1 MLDVNYKVADAIGLA
16 DEDRDLVH
24 SLVHLWHDKRRRN
37 LVRHDYYT
45 MHNRLKDLG
54 ISIPPS
60 LRTLDAACGWGKK
73 AVDVMVEHS
82 KFDGWTCDD
91 EAAQGILDEVMR
103 REKMRTKY
111 RKAATSALEQC
122 FCLFFVSDNDGKA
135 RISAYPASVSS
146 AIYDDAIGDITSA
159 MFVVSMRKRDGIP
172 TDEPERINVV
182 TPANL
187 IRLYNDGHAWQAY
200 YEAHG
205 LGHLPAF
212 IAPYEATLERPMG
225 NSRITREVMG
235 YIDEAVRTNINEA
248 IASAFAASTQKY
260 LLGTD
265 ADTFEGVDRW
275 QAYIGNIINVDMTSE
290 ATTPT
295 FGQLAQP
302 SMQPLTDHFRNLCGR
317 MAAATGIHVSQ
328 FGQVHDNPASSEAI
342 YAENEPLILKVR
354 DWNETAGEALRD
366 VAVACVATEMGIT
379 FDEAEALDLGID
391 SRFRNP
397 AMPTLAQQTDS
408 AIKLASVVDGF
419 AGTDT
424 FWELNGLTA
433 EERKRVRAE
442 LREAQGAS
450 TLAGMIAGMSD
461 GA

>member
-1 MLDVNYKVADAIGLA
+1 MLDVTYKVADAVGLA
-16 DEDRDLVH
+16 DEDRGLVH
-24 SLVHLWHDKRRRN
+24 ALVHLWHVKRHRN

-82 KFDGWTCDD
+82 KFDGWTC
-91 EAAQGILDEVMR
+91 ESEQAQSILDEVMR

-122 FCLFFVSDNDGKA
+122 FCLFFVSKTDSGLA
-135 RISAYPASVSS
+135 RVSAYPASVSS
-146 AIYDDAIGDITSA
+146 AIYDDAVGDITSA
-159 MFVVSMRKRDGIP
+159 MFVVSMMRKDGIP

-182 TPANL
+182 TDKAL
-187 IRLYNDGHAWQAY
+187 IRLFNDGHEWQAT
-200 YEAHG
+200 YEPHG

-212 IAPYEATLERPMG
+212 VAPYEATLERPMG

-265 ADTFEGVDRW
+265 ADTFEGIDRW

-366 VAVACVATEMGIT
+366 VAVACVATELGIT

-419 AGTDT
+419 ANTDT

-433 EERKRVRAE
+433 EERKRVRNE
-442 LREAQGAS
+442 LREAAGLNVLS
-450 TLAGMIAGMSD
+450 TLGE
-461 GA
+461 

>member
-1 MLDVNYKVADAIGLA
+1 MLDVTYKVADAVGLA
-16 DEDRDLVH
+16 EEDRGLVH
-24 SLVHLWHDKRRRN
+24 SLVHLWHVKRHRN

-82 KFDGWTCDD
+82 KFDGWTC
-91 EAAQGILDEVMR
+91 ESEQAQSILDEVMR

-122 FCLFFVSDNDGKA
+122 FCLFFVSRVKETGLA
-135 RISAYPASVSS
+135 RVSAYPASVSS
-146 AIYDDAIGDITSA
+146 AIYDDTVGDITSA
-159 MFVVSMRKRDGIP
+159 MFVVSMMRKDGIP

-182 TPANL
+182 TDKAL
-187 IRLYNDGHAWQAY
+187 IRLYNDGHEWHAE
-200 YEAHG
+200 YELHG

-212 IAPYEATLERPMG
+212 VAPYEATLERPMG

-265 ADTFEGVDRW
+265 ADTFEGIDRW

-366 VAVACVATEMGIT
+366 VAVACVATELGIT
-379 FDEAEALDLGID
+379 FDEAEQLDLGID

-419 AGTDT
+419 ANTDT

-433 EERKRVRAE
+433 EERKRVRNE
-442 LREAQGAS
+442 LREAAGLNVLS
-450 TLAGMIAGMSD
+450 TLGE
-461 GA
+461 

>member
-1 MLDVNYKVADAIGLA
+1 MLDVNYKIADAIGLA
-16 DEDRDLVH
+16 DEDRDFVH

-182 TPANL
+182 TPTNL
-187 IRLYNDGHAWQAY
+187 IRLYNDGYAWQAF

-212 IAPYEATLERPMG
+212 VAPYEATLERPMG

-265 ADTFEGVDRW
+265 ADTFEGIDRW

-379 FDEAEALDLGID
+379 FDEAEALNLGID

>member
-1 MLDVNYKVADAIGLA
+1 MLDVTYKVADAVGLA
-16 DEDRDLVH
+16 DEDRGLVH
-24 SLVHLWHDKRRRN
+24 SLVHLWHVKRHRN

-82 KFDGWTCDD
+82 KFDGWTC
-91 EAAQGILDEVMR
+91 ESEQAQSILDEVMR

-122 FCLFFVSDNDGKA
+122 FCLFFVSRVRDTGLA
-135 RISAYPASVSS
+135 RVSAYPASVSS
-146 AIYDDAIGDITSA
+146 AIYDDTVGDITSA
-159 MFVVSMRKRDGIP
+159 MFVVSMMRKDGIP

-182 TPANL
+182 TDKAL
-187 IRLYNDGHAWQAY
+187 IRLFNDGHEWQAT
-200 YEAHG
+200 YEPHG

-212 IAPYEATLERPMG
+212 VAPYEATLERPMG

-265 ADTFEGVDRW
+265 ADTFEGIDRW

-366 VAVACVATEMGIT
+366 VAVACVATELGIT
-379 FDEAEALDLGID
+379 FDEAEQLDLGID

-419 AGTDT
+419 ANTDT

-433 EERKRVRAE
+433 EERKRVRNE
-442 LREAQGAS
+442 LREAAGLNVLS
-450 TLAGMIAGMSD
+450 TLGE
-461 GA
+461 

>member
-1 MLDVNYKVADAIGLA
+1 MLDVTYKVADAVGLA
-16 DEDRDLVH
+16 EEDRGLVH
-24 SLVHLWHDKRRRN
+24 SLVHLWHVKRHRN

-82 KFDGWTCDD
+82 KFDGWTCESE
-91 EAAQGILDEVMR
+91 EAQSILDEVMH

-122 FCLFFVSDNDGKA
+122 FCLFFVSRVKETGLA
-135 RISAYPASVSS
+135 RVSAYPASVSS
-146 AIYDDAIGDITSA
+146 AIYDDTVGDITSA
-159 MFVVSMRKRDGIP
+159 MFVVSMMRKDGIP

-182 TPANL
+182 TDKAL
-187 IRLYNDGHAWQAY
+187 IRLYNDGHEWHAE
-200 YEAHG
+200 YELHG

-212 IAPYEATLERPMG
+212 VAPYEATLERPMG

-265 ADTFEGVDRW
+265 ADTFDGIDRW

-366 VAVACVATEMGIT
+366 VAVACVATELGIT
-379 FDEAEALDLGID
+379 FDEAEQLDLGID

-419 AGTDT
+419 ANTDT

-433 EERKRVRAE
+433 EERKRVRNE
-442 LREAQGAS
+442 LREAAGLNVLS
-450 TLAGMIAGMSD
+450 TLGE
-461 GA
+461 

>member
-1 MLDVNYKVADAIGLA
+1 MLDVTYKVADAVGLA
-16 DEDRDLVH
+16 DEDRGLVH
-24 SLVHLWHDKRRRN
+24 SLVHLWHVKRHRN

-82 KFDGWTCDD
+82 KFDGWTC
-91 EAAQGILDEVMR
+91 ESEQAQSILDEVMR

-122 FCLFFVSDNDGKA
+122 FCLFFVSKTDSGLA
-135 RISAYPASVSS
+135 RVSAYPASVSS
-146 AIYDDAIGDITSA
+146 AIYDDAVGDITSA
-159 MFVVSMRKRDGIP
+159 MFVVSMVRKDGIP

-182 TPANL
+182 TDKAL
-187 IRLYNDGHAWQAY
+187 IRLYNDGHEWQAE
-200 YEAHG
+200 YELHG

-212 IAPYEATLERPMG
+212 VAPYEATLERPMG

-265 ADTFEGVDRW
+265 ADTFEGIDRW

-366 VAVACVATEMGIT
+366 VAVACVATELGIT
-379 FDEAEALDLGID
+379 FDEAEQLDLGID

-419 AGTDT
+419 ANTDT

-433 EERKRVRAE
+433 EERKRVRNE
-442 LREAQGAS
+442 LREAAGLNVLS
-450 TLAGMIAGMSD
+450 TLGE
-461 GA
+461 

>member
-1 MLDVNYKVADAIGLA
+1 
-16 DEDRDLVH
+16 
-24 SLVHLWHDKRRRN
+24 
-37 LVRHDYYT
+37 
-45 MHNRLKDLG
+45 
-54 ISIPPS
+54 
-60 LRTLDAACGWGKK
+60 
-73 AVDVMVEHS
+73 
-82 KFDGWTCDD
+82 
-91 EAAQGILDEVMR
+91 
-103 REKMRTKY
+103 
-111 RKAATSALEQC
+111 
-122 FCLFFVSDNDGKA
+122 
-135 RISAYPASVSS
+135 
-146 AIYDDAIGDITSA
+146 
-159 MFVVSMRKRDGIP
+159 
-172 TDEPERINVV
+172 
-182 TPANL
+182 
-187 IRLYNDGHAWQAY
+187 
-200 YEAHG
+200 
-205 LGHLPAF
+205 
-212 IAPYEATLERPMG
+212 MG

-265 ADTFEGVDRW
+265 ADTFEGIDRW

-366 VAVACVATEMGIT
+366 VAVACVATELGIT
-379 FDEAEALDLGID
+379 FDEAEQLDLGID
-391 SRFRNP
+391 SRFRHP

-419 AGTDT
+419 ANTDT

-433 EERKRVRAE
+433 EERKRVRNE
-442 LREAQGAS
+442 LREAAGLNVLS
-450 TLAGMIAGMSD
+450 TLGE
-461 GA
+461 

>member
-1 MLDVNYKVADAIGLA
+1 M
-16 DEDRDLVH
+16 
-24 SLVHLWHDKRRRN
+24 
-37 LVRHDYYT
+37 
-45 MHNRLKDLG
+45 
-54 ISIPPS
+54 
-60 LRTLDAACGWGKK
+60 
-73 AVDVMVEHS
+73 
-82 KFDGWTCDD
+82 
-91 EAAQGILDEVMR
+91 
-103 REKMRTKY
+103 
-111 RKAATSALEQC
+111 
-122 FCLFFVSDNDGKA
+122 
-135 RISAYPASVSS
+135 
-146 AIYDDAIGDITSA
+146 
-159 MFVVSMRKRDGIP
+159 
-172 TDEPERINVV
+172 V
-182 TPANL
+182 TPTSL
-187 IRLYNDGHAWQAY
+187 IRLFNDGHEWHAE
-200 YEAHG
+200 YEPHG

-212 IAPYEATLERPMG
+212 VAPYEATLERPMG

-265 ADTFEGVDRW
+265 ADTFEGIDRW

-366 VAVACVATEMGIT
+366 VAVACVATELGIT
-379 FDEAEALDLGID
+379 FDEAEQLDLGID

-419 AGTDT
+419 ANTDT

-433 EERKRVRAE
+433 EERKRVRNE
-442 LREAQGAS
+442 LREAAGLNVLS
-450 TLAGMIAGMSD
+450 TLGE
-461 GA
+461 

>member
-1 MLDVNYKVADAIGLA
+1 MLDVTYKVAEARGLEDA
-16 DEDRDLVH
+16 DRELVH
-24 SLVHLWHDKRRRN
+24 ALVHLWQVKRHRN

-60 LRTLDAACGWGKK
+60 LRSLDAACGWGKK

-82 KFDGWTCDD
+82 KFDGWTVASP
-91 EAAQGILDEVMR
+91 EAQLILDGVMR

-122 FCLFFVSDNDGKA
+122 FCLFFVSRGDNGLA
-135 RISAYPASVSS
+135 RVSAYPASASS
-146 AIYDDAIGDITSA
+146 AIYDDAMGDITSA
-159 MFVVSMRKRDGIP
+159 MFVVSMRKKDGIT
-172 TDEPERINVV
+172 TDEPERVNVV
-182 TPANL
+182 TDRYL
-187 IRLYNDGHAWQAY
+187 IRLYNDGHDWVAT
-200 YEAHG
+200 YEPHG

-235 YIDEAVRTNINEA
+235 YIDEAVRTNINES

-265 ADTFEGVDRW
+265 SDTFEGIDRW

-295 FGQLAQP
+295 FGQLPQP

-354 DWNETAGEALRD
+354 DWNETAGETLRD
-366 VAVACVATEMGIT
+366 VATACVATELGIT
-379 FDEAEALDLGID
+379 YDQAELMDFGID
-391 SRFRNP
+391 TRFRNP

-408 AIKLASVVDGF
+408 AIKLASAVDGF
-419 AGTDT
+419 ASTDT
-424 FWELNGLTA
+424 FWELNGFDA
-433 EERKRVRAE
+433 EERKRVKNE
-442 LREAQGAS
+442 LREALGLS
-450 TLAGMIAGMSD
+450 VLGSVLG
-461 GA
+461 GE

>member
-1 MLDVNYKVADAIGLA
+1 MLDVTYKVADAVGLA
-16 DEDRDLVH
+16 DEDRGLVH
-24 SLVHLWHDKRRRN
+24 SLVHLWHVKRHRN

-60 LRTLDAACGWGKK
+60 LRTLDAACGLGKK

-82 KFDGWTCDD
+82 KFDGWTC
-91 EAAQGILDEVMR
+91 ESEQAQAILDEVMR

-122 FCLFFVSDNDGKA
+122 FCLFFVSKTDSGLA
-135 RISAYPASVSS
+135 RVSAYPASVSS
-146 AIYDDAIGDITSA
+146 AIYDDALGDITSA
-159 MFVVSMRKRDGIP
+159 MFVVSMMRKDGIP
-172 TDEPERINVV
+172 TDEPERLNVV
-182 TPANL
+182 TPTSL
-187 IRLYNDGHAWQAY
+187 IRLFNDGHEWQAT
-200 YEAHG
+200 YEPHG

-212 IAPYEATLERPMG
+212 VAPYEATLERPMG

-265 ADTFEGVDRW
+265 ADTFEGIDRW

-379 FDEAEALDLGID
+379 FDEAEQLDLGID

-419 AGTDT
+419 ANTDT

-433 EERKRVRAE
+433 EERKRVRNE
-442 LREAQGAS
+442 LREAAGLNVLS
-450 TLAGMIAGMSD
+450 TLGE
-461 GA
+461 

>member
-1 MLDVNYKVADAIGLA
+1 MLDVTYKVADAVGLA
-16 DEDRDLVH
+16 DEDRGLVH

-82 KFDGWTCDD
+82 KFDGWTC
-91 EAAQGILDEVMR
+91 ESEQAQSILDEVMR

-122 FCLFFVSDNDGKA
+122 FCLFFVSKTDSGLA
-135 RISAYPASVSS
+135 RVSAYPASVSS
-146 AIYDDAIGDITSA
+146 AIYDDAVGDITSA
-159 MFVVSMRKRDGIP
+159 MFVVSMMRKDGIP

-182 TPANL
+182 TPTSL
-187 IRLYNDGHAWQAY
+187 IRLYNDGHEWQAT
-200 YEAHG
+200 YEPHG

-212 IAPYEATLERPMG
+212 VAPYEATLERPMG

-265 ADTFEGVDRW
+265 ADTFEGIDRW

-366 VAVACVATEMGIT
+366 VAVACVATELGIT
-379 FDEAEALDLGID
+379 FDEAEALGLGID

-433 EERKRVRAE
+433 EERKRVRNE
-442 LREAQGAS
+442 LREAAGLNVLS
-450 TLAGMIAGMSD
+450 TLGE
-461 GA
+461 

>member
-1 MLDVNYKVADAIGLA
+1 MLDVTYKVADAVGLA
-16 DEDRDLVH
+16 EEDRGLVH
-24 SLVHLWHDKRRRN
+24 SLVHLWHVKRHRN

-82 KFDGWTCDD
+82 KFDGWTCESE
-91 EAAQGILDEVMR
+91 EAQSILDEVMH

-122 FCLFFVSDNDGKA
+122 FCLFFVSRVKETGLA
-135 RISAYPASVSS
+135 RVSAYPASVSS
-146 AIYDDAIGDITSA
+146 AIYDDTVGDITSA
-159 MFVVSMRKRDGIP
+159 MFVVSMMRKDGIP

-182 TPANL
+182 TDKAL
-187 IRLYNDGHAWQAY
+187 IRLYNDGHEWHAE
-200 YEAHG
+200 YELHG

-212 IAPYEATLERPMG
+212 VAPYEATLERPMG

-265 ADTFEGVDRW
+265 ADTFEGIDRW

-366 VAVACVATEMGIT
+366 VAVACVATELGIT
-379 FDEAEALDLGID
+379 FDEAEQLDLGID

-419 AGTDT
+419 ANTDT

-433 EERKRVRAE
+433 EERKRVRNE
-442 LREAQGAS
+442 LREAAGLNVLS
-450 TLAGMIAGMSD
+450 TLGE
-461 GA
+461 